1 MVSLGPAELLI
12 IVVPWGLLVWACLKV
27 ARDKGRSR
35 LLWGTLGVLLPV
47 VALVTLAFLRS
58 MQPGDGNQ

>member
-35 LLWGTLGVLLPV
+35 LLWGTLGVFLPV
-47 VALVTLAFLRS
+47 VT
-58 MQPGDGNQ
+58 